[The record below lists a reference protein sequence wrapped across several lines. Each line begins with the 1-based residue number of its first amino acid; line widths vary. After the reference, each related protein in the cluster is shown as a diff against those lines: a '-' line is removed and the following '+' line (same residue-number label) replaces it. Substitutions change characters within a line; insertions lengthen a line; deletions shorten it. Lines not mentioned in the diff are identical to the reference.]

1 MRRRTPRTAASSLP
15 ARRLSASTCSASP
28 RSRTA
33 GPGGSRRGASTGSRS
48 KKRFTSRTF
57 KASERRS
64 HTAQQRRLGA
74 RGRFGGAGRC
84 STRAA
89 PVPRP
94 SAPREPPP
102 GHRRLHTP
110 PPDTTATHGRGPA
123 RPTPLPRE
131 GTPPPRRPPALT
143 CRRMKLVEVVLPSER
158 FSRLRRVAV
167 PLVTCAGESGDVKV
181 ACRPPRSPP
190 AAPRSCTHRGHNGE
204 DRRRPRTSA
213 LPGRECGEGR
223 ERAEGGE
230 REERGGGRRHLG
242 GAGRP

>member
-1 MRRRTPRTAASSLP
+1 MPAGASAGRGGAARGQRRFRGLRPRGSRPRGTAAST
-15 ARRLSASTCSASP
+15 RRPPT
-28 RSRTA
+28 RRQRTGTDA
-33 GPGGSRRGASTGSRS
+33 
-48 KKRFTSRTF
+48 
-57 KASERRS
+57 
-64 HTAQQRRLGA
+64 
-74 RGRFGGAGRC
+74 
-84 STRAA
+84 
-89 PVPRP
+89 
-94 SAPREPPP
+94 
-102 GHRRLHTP
+102 
-110 PPDTTATHGRGPA
+110 A
-123 RPTPLPRE
+123 RPGQLRSPGRE
-131 GTPPPRRPPALT
+131 RRPPALT

>member
-1 MRRRTPRTAASSLP
+1 MPAGASAGRGGAARGQRRFRGLRPRGSRPRGTAASTHRP
-15 ARRLSASTCSASP
+15 PTRRQ
-28 RSRTA
+28 RTDA
-33 GPGGSRRGASTGSRS
+33 
-48 KKRFTSRTF
+48 
-57 KASERRS
+57 
-64 HTAQQRRLGA
+64 
-74 RGRFGGAGRC
+74 
-84 STRAA
+84 
-89 PVPRP
+89 
-94 SAPREPPP
+94 
-102 GHRRLHTP
+102 
-110 PPDTTATHGRGPA
+110 A